1 MGEKNFYSGF
11 VSIIGKTNA
20 GKSTLMNKLIG
31 EKISIVSNK
40 PQTTRNKILTVL
52 TDDESQIIFLDTPG
66 VHKPKSK
73 LSKFMLKTVDQSLK
87 EIDLILF
94 LVEPC
99 EKISDINQNIIEK
112 LKKVSTPI
120 ILVINKIDTLQN
132 KEQKVLDIKNV
143 YEQYGFKNIISVSVL
158 TGENLDELLN
168 TIKKNLK
175 PGPKYFDDDFLTDM
189 PERNIICE
197 IIREKILFFLK
208 DEIPHGCAVEINFFK
223 KRDKKEL
230 IDIEASIFCEKESH
244 KKIIIGRDG
253 NMLKKI
259 GMQARLESENL
270 LGSKLNLK
278 LWVKVKK
285 NWRNNDFYLKQ
296 FGYDDKKIDDM

>member
-1 MGEKNFYSGF
+1 MILGERNFYSGF
-11 VSIIGKTNA
+11 VSIIGKTNV

-66 VHKPKSK
+66 LHKPKSK

-120 ILVINKIDTLQN
+120 ILVINKIDVLQN
-132 KEQKVLDIKNV
+132 KEQKVSDIKNF
-143 YEQYGFKNIISVSVL
+143 YEQYGFTNIISVSGL

-168 TIKKNLK
+168 IIKKNLK

-208 DEIPHGCAVEINFFK
+208 DEIPHGCTVEINSFK
-223 KRDKKEL
+223 KRDKKT
-230 IDIEASIFCEKESH
+230 
-244 KKIIIGRDG
+244 R
-253 NMLKKI
+253 
-259 GMQARLESENL
+259 
-270 LGSKLNLK
+270 
-278 LWVKVKK
+278 
-285 NWRNNDFYLKQ
+285 
-296 FGYDDKKIDDM
+296 

>member
-11 VSIIGKTNA
+11 VSIVGKTNV

-132 KEQKVLDIKNV
+132 KEQKVSDIKNF
-143 YEQYGFKNIISVSVL
+143 YEQYGFKNIISVSAL

-259 GMQARLESENL
+259 GTQARLESENL

-296 FGYDDKKIDDM
+296 FGYDDKKN

>member
-11 VSIIGKTNA
+11 VSIIGKTNV

-99 EKISDINQNIIEK
+99 GKISDINQNIIEK

-132 KEQKVLDIKNV
+132 KEQKVSDIKNF
-143 YEQYGFKNIISVSVL
+143 YEQYGFKNISSVSAL

-223 KRDKKEL
+223 KRDKKDL

-259 GMQARLESENL
+259 GTQARLESENL

-296 FGYDDKKIDDM
+296 FGYDDKKS

>member
-1 MGEKNFYSGF
+1 MEEKKFCSGF
-11 VSIIGKTNA
+11 VSIIGKTNV

-99 EKISDINQNIIEK
+99 EKISEINQNIIEK
-112 LKKVSTPI
+112 LKKISTPI

-132 KEQKVLDIKNV
+132 KEQKVLEIKNF
-143 YEQYGFKNIISVSVL
+143 YEQYGFKNIIFISAL

-168 TIKKNLK
+168 IIKKNLK

-208 DEIPHGCAVEINFFK
+208 DEIPHGCAVEINSFK
-223 KRDKKEL
+223 KRDKKDL
-230 IDIEASIFCEKESH
+230 IDIEANIFCEKESN
-244 KKIIIGRDG
+244 KKIIIGHDG

-259 GMQARLESENL
+259 GTQARLESENL

-278 LWVKVKK
+278 LWVKTKK

-296 FGYDDKKIDDM
+296 FGYDDKKN

>member
-11 VSIIGKTNA
+11 VSIVGKTNA

-99 EKISDINQNIIEK
+99 GKISDINQNIIEK
-112 LKKVSTPI
+112 LKKVLTPI

-132 KEQKVLDIKNV
+132 KEQKVSDIKNF
-143 YEQYGFKNIISVSVL
+143 YEQYGFKNIISVSAL

-223 KRDKKEL
+223 KRDKKDL
-230 IDIEASIFCEKESH
+230 VDIEANIFCEKESH

-259 GMQARLESENL
+259 GIQARLESENL

>member
-11 VSIIGKTNA
+11 VSIVGKTNV

-99 EKISDINQNIIEK
+99 GKISDINQNIIEK

-132 KEQKVLDIKNV
+132 KEQKVSDIKNF
-143 YEQYGFKNIISVSVL
+143 YEQYGFKNIISVSAL

-259 GMQARLESENL
+259 GTQARLESENL

>member
-99 EKISDINQNIIEK
+99 GKISDINQNIIEK

-132 KEQKVLDIKNV
+132 KEQKVSDIKNF
-143 YEQYGFKNIISVSVL
+143 YEQYGFKNISSVSAL

-223 KRDKKEL
+223 KRDKKDL

-259 GMQARLESENL
+259 GTQARLESENL

-296 FGYDDKKIDDM
+296 FGYDDKKS